1 MRTLSKFVGLLAF
14 ALGLV
19 WIGQG
24 MGYVDWPKSSVMTG
38 QMQWAYYGAGLAV
51 AGLLI
56 LIAARRR
63 RDMRARMR

>member
-1 MRTLSKFVGLLAF
+1 MRTLSKLAGLLAF
-14 ALGLV
+14 AVGLV

-24 MGYVDWPKSSVMTG
+24 MGYVDWPKSSVMIG
-38 QMQWAYYGAGLAV
+38 HMQWAYYGAGLAV

-63 RDMRARMR
+63 RDMRMR